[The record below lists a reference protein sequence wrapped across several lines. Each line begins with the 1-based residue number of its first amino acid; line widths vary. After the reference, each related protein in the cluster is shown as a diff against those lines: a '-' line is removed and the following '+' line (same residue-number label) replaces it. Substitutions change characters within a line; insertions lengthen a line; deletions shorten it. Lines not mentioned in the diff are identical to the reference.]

1 MKHSP
6 HPRALHMKASL
17 NRRFW
22 PASKGPSP
30 YRPFV
35 LGAALMVAYMV
46 LTWVSSIHEYQGLP
60 FTAWDPGLGLLF
72 AAMVIRPA
80 LGMGALFVG
89 VLGSEALI
97 LRNNV
102 SPFHM
107 VVIGVVVAGSYG
119 AVTQFLTKRL
129 IFDPALPRLRDIFAL
144 LAGGVIAACC
154 SGAILLALFY
164 ISGDL
169 GFNEILGAAWAHVI
183 GDVIGIG
190 IVAPL
195 ALKFF
200 TRAGVHRSNL
210 NATFEI
216 ACFVLT
222 VGLFG
227 FLIATS
233 PTGEG
238 MRFFYL
244 LFIPT
249 VLVAARHGMT
259 GAALCLAGTQGAV
272 VVILDWVDADPG
284 RFTDYQTLM
293 LFLTATGLVVGAIVS
308 ERDNARLRVQ
318 AMEWEA
324 ARAARFN
331 LVSGMAAVLSHEI
344 NQPLT
349 AARARAKTLTYLL
362 EREEWGR
369 LSEQLAPLVNQIDKA
384 AEILSRLRDF
394 LKRGTPDRKPVA
406 WSAITS
412 DAQILLGPAAKAQ
425 NIQLSWRNEDPGV
438 IVNCDPVQI
447 EQVIVNLVNNAIEAI
462 ASSHQRDG
470 EIAIQAACHGSILN
484 VKVRDNGPGVNAAIK
499 DKLFHTITTTRMDG
513 LGLGVL
519 ICQSIITSHDGRLW
533 LAHSHPGDT
542 QFEFQIP
549 LTPKGT

>member
-1 MKHSP
+1 M
-6 HPRALHMKASL
+6 
-17 NRRFW
+17 FF
-22 PASKGPSP
+22 
-30 YRPFV
+30 YV
-35 LGAALMVAYMV
+35 L
-46 LTWVSSIHEYQGLP
+46 LTWISSIHEYQGLP

-72 AAMVIRPA
+72 AAMVITPA
-80 LGMGALFVG
+80 IGMIALFMG
-89 VLGSEALI
+89 ILGAEALV
-97 LRNNV
+97 LRNDV
-102 SPFHM
+102 SPVHM
-107 VVIGVVVAGSYG
+107 VAIGIVVAGSYG
-119 AVTQFLTKRL
+119 VVAQFLIKRL
-129 IFDPALPRLRDIFAL
+129 IFDPALPTLRDILAL
-144 LAGGVIAACC
+144 LAGGVVAACC

-169 GFNEILGAAWAHVI
+169 SFNDMAGAAWAHVI

-200 TRAGVHRSNL
+200 TQGRLHRFNL
-210 NATFEI
+210 NAKLEI
-216 ACFVLT
+216 ACFLLT
-222 VGLFG
+222 IGLFG
-227 FLIATS
+227 FLVAAS
-233 PTGEG
+233 PSGEG
-238 MRFFYL
+238 LRFFYL

-249 VLVAARHGMT
+249 VFVAARHGMT
-259 GAALCLAGTQGAV
+259 GAALCLAGTQGALV
-272 VVILDWVDADPG
+272 LILDWVDADPV

-293 LFLTATGLVVGAIVS
+293 LFLSATGLVVGAIVS
-308 ERDNARLRVQ
+308 ERDNARWRVQ

-349 AARARAKTLTYLL
+349 AARARAKTLSYLV
-362 EREEWGR
+362 EREDWGR
-369 LSEQLAPLVNQIDKA
+369 LGEQVSPLVTQIDKA

-394 LKRGTPDRKPVA
+394 LKRGTPDRKPIA
-406 WSAITS
+406 WGAIIS
-412 DAQILLGPAAKAQ
+412 DAQMLLGPAAKAK
-425 NIQLSWRNEDPGV
+425 NIELFWRNDDQDV

-462 ASSHQRDG
+462 ASSGRRDG
-470 EIAIQAACHGSILN
+470 AIMIHASCEGSILN
-484 VKVRDNGPGVNAAIK
+484 VKVHDNGPGVNADIV
-499 DKLFHTITTTRMDG
+499 DKLFNTITTSRMDG

-533 LAHSHPGDT
+533 LAHSKPGDT

-549 LTPKGT
+549 LASKGT

>member
-1 MKHSP
+1 
-6 HPRALHMKASL
+6 MKASL
-17 NRRFW
+17 NRHVW
-22 PASKGPSP
+22 PSSKGRSS
-30 YRPFV
+30 YRQFV
-35 LGAALMVAYMV
+35 LSGALTIAYML
-46 LTWVSSIHEYQGLP
+46 LTWLSSIHEYQGLP

-80 LGMGALFVG
+80 LGMSALFAG
-89 VLGSEALI
+89 ILGSEALI
-97 LRNNV
+97 LRSDV
-102 SPFHM
+102 SPLHI
-107 VVIGVVVAGSYG
+107 VAIGAVVAGSYG
-119 AVTQFLTKRL
+119 AVAQFLTKRH
-129 IFDPALPRLRDIFAL
+129 IFDPALSMLRDIFAL

-164 ISGDL
+164 MSGDL

-195 ALKFF
+195 ALKFL
-200 TRAGVHRSNL
+200 TRAGFYQFNL
-210 NATFEI
+210 NAKFEI
-216 ACFVLT
+216 ACFFLT

-233 PTGEG
+233 PAGEG
-238 MRFFYL
+238 LRFFYL

-259 GAALCLAGTQGAV
+259 GAALCLAGTQGAL
-272 VVILDWVDADPG
+272 VVILDWVDADPA
-284 RFTDYQTLM
+284 RFADYQTLM
-293 LFLTATGLVVGAIVS
+293 LFLSATGLVVGAIVS

-369 LSEQLAPLVNQIDKA
+369 LREQLTPLVNQIDKA
-384 AEILSRLRDF
+384 AEILSRLREF
-394 LKRGTPDRKPVA
+394 LKRGTPDRKPVD
-406 WSAITS
+406 WSAIMR
-412 DAQILLGPAAKAQ
+412 DAQLLLEPAANAR
-425 NIQLSWRNEDPGV
+425 NIELSWRNVDQGV
-438 IVNCDPVQI
+438 IVNCDAVQI

-462 ASSHQRDG
+462 ASSNQVDG
-470 EIAIQAACHGSILN
+470 KVRIQAARQGPILN
-484 VKVRDNGPGVNAAIK
+484 VKVNDNGPGVNAAIM
-499 DKLFHTITTTRMDG
+499 DKLFDTITTTRMDG

-533 LAHSHPGDT
+533 LAHSHAGDT